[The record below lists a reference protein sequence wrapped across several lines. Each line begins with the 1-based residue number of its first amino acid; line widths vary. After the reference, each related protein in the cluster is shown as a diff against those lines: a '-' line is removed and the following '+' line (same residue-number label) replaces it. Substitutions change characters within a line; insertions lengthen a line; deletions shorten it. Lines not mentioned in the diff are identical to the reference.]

1 MGRRPLEW
9 RADPAK
15 QEEASSAET
24 AHPRSLRHPD
34 ISGST
39 ISLHRRDA
47 SPGPNGDTRPQ
58 PNCRDPGVDPEHAGA
73 GADGNNG
80 PGNDGGT
87 NAGTPGTALFPA
99 PNGPGDRAIQPVR
112 GRTRLHRPE
121 PGEDDR
127 KSHRRPPSVHGGAG
141 RVHPVPRRR
150 HTGTTL
156 HQHDHPCPPR

>member
-87 NAGTPGTALFPA
+87 NAGTPRDCTLPS
-99 PNGPGDRAIQPVR
+99 PK
-112 GRTRLHRPE
+112 RTRRPCY
-121 PGEDDR
+121 PACPR
-127 KSHRRPPSVHGGAG
+127 TNSAASARTRRG
-141 RVHPVPRRR
+141 
-150 HTGTTL
+150 
-156 HQHDHPCPPR
+156 